1 MKEII
6 ELSFEG
12 MNYPFTIL
20 LVLTLLYWLT
30 VMFGVFDMDFI
41 DIDLDVDI
49 ELSADVDVDT
59 SVDADSGIGD
69 FMFLNNILEFL
80 NIKYVPLMFFLSFF
94 ALSGWFISVIG
105 NRLLGDNMLLGIGL
119 FVPNI
124 IVSAIIGKIFT
135 QPFVKMFKQMKL
147 QEKEL
152 RNAVG
157 KVVLVT
163 LGAGEEKLG
172 QGEIEVDNVT
182 ELIMFK
188 CTKGNSLEKGEKALV
203 LELVEVKNYYIVEP
217 YID

>member
-20 LVLTLLYWLT
+20 LVLTLLYWVT
-30 VMFGVFDMDFI
+30 VMFGVLDMDFI
-41 DIDLDVDI
+41 DIDLDADVQ
-49 ELSADVDVDT
+49 LSADVDVDT
-59 SVDADSGIGD
+59 SVNADSGVGD

-94 ALSGWFISVIG
+94 ALSGWFISVVG
-105 NRLLGDNMLLGIGL
+105 NRLLGDNIIWGLAL

-124 IVSAIIGKIFT
+124 IISAIIGKVFT
-135 QPFVKMFKQMKL
+135 QPFVRMFKQMKS

-163 LGAGEEKLG
+163 LGADEETLG
-172 QGEIEVDNVT
+172 QGEIDVDNVP
-182 ELIMFK
+182 ELIMFR
-188 CTKGNSLEKGEKALV
+188 CTKGNSLTKGEKALV
-203 LELVEVKNYYIVEP
+203 LELVETKNYYIVEP